1 MAAGSA
7 GGCDVVLAVGMVIPW
22 SGAFKRR
29 ADCSDLPL
37 GGGRALKKLGA
48 AAGCAA
54 AAPVELASAAA
65 PVLASGP
72 VSVCFGSDTD
82 AGFDAAAGGVVPK
95 SMMTMPG
102 VVPLKMLSRF
112 SASD

>member
-1 MAAGSA
+1 M
-7 GGCDVVLAVGMVIPW
+7 LAVGMVIPW

-48 AAGCAA
+48 AGAWVAVA
-54 AAPVELASAAA
+54 LEDLASAAA
-65 PVLASGP
+65 PAFVSGP
-72 VSVCFGSDTD
+72 VSVFFGADASADTGAD
-82 AGFDAAAGGVVPK
+82 VAVRGGVPK
-95 SMMTMPG
+95 SMMTIPG
-102 VVPLKMLSRF
+102 AVPLKMLSRF